1 MVMRIACVYTV
12 ERGATTD
19 KPLPYAMDIPFGM
32 AIIATIL
39 QQAGHDVD
47 LMVFSPRSQ
56 WADSITTFIAR
67 RRPRLFCLTAVSTQF
82 AFQREIAKLV
92 KRIDPSIFVILGGH
106 HASLDPEETIRT
118 PALDAICVGEGDH
131 SVIELARRLADREPL
146 TGIPHLWFKGAD
158 GEVEKNPPLEFD
170 TDLDT
175 LPYIDRKMWEP
186 WIAEPDRYPSV
197 LLGRGCP
204 FRCTYCSAHAMARL
218 SEGRFVRFRS
228 PENIIGEISAI
239 CERYP
244 SVDNIY
250 LEVETIA
257 HQKEA
262 APLFAKLAEFNA
274 AREKKLNFGVNFTV
288 TSTFIRNSEQCEK
301 FLLMLRR
308 ANVVYL
314 NIGLESGSERL
325 RREVLRR
332 PRYTNAEFLEF
343 CRIAREH
350 DVAVDLYVLIGIPGE
365 TPEDF
370 KETVQLVRNSRPKMV
385 QLSIFYPY
393 LGTDLANVALEK
405 GLVTKDG
412 LNPALERARPALDL
426 PTFSRR
432 RVRLEYILFWF
443 KAFRGVWPARRIL
456 AETVQGIIAG
466 SPALWSRYTRLRDES
481 KVVRYL
487 RARYRMIRHHDEDPG
502 TIHRPTKIEFTYSD

>member
-1 MVMRIACVYTV
+1 MRIGCVYTV

-47 LMVFSPRSQ
+47 LMVFSPRSR
-56 WADSITTFIAR
+56 WADSIEAFIAT

-131 SVIELARRLADREPL
+131 SVIELARRLADQEPL

-158 GEVEKNPPLEFD
+158 SEVERNPPLEFD

-175 LPYIDRKMWEP
+175 LPYIDRRMWEP

-250 LEVETIA
+250 L
-257 HQKEA
+257 
-262 APLFAKLAEFNA
+262 
-274 AREKKLNFGVNFTV
+274 
-288 TSTFIRNSEQCEK
+288 
-301 FLLMLRR
+301 
-308 ANVVYL
+308 
-314 NIGLESGSERL
+314 
-325 RREVLRR
+325 
-332 PRYTNAEFLEF
+332 
-343 CRIAREH
+343 
-350 DVAVDLYVLIGIPGE
+350 
-365 TPEDF
+365 
-370 KETVQLVRNSRPKMV
+370 
-385 QLSIFYPY
+385 
-393 LGTDLANVALEK
+393 
-405 GLVTKDG
+405 
-412 LNPALERARPALDL
+412 
-426 PTFSRR
+426 
-432 RVRLEYILFWF
+432 
-443 KAFRGVWPARRIL
+443 
-456 AETVQGIIAG
+456 
-466 SPALWSRYTRLRDES
+466 
-481 KVVRYL
+481 
-487 RARYRMIRHHDEDPG
+487 
-502 TIHRPTKIEFTYSD
+502 

>member
-1 MVMRIACVYTV
+1 MRIGCVYTV

-19 KPLPYAMDIPFGM
+19 KPLPYAMDIPFGI
-32 AIIATIL
+32 AIIATVL
-39 QQAGHDVD
+39 ERAGHDID
-47 LMVFSPRSQ
+47 LLVFSPRSQ
-56 WADSITTFIAR
+56 WTRRLTTYIETA
-67 RRPRLFCLTAVSTQF
+67 RPRLFCLTAVSTQF
-82 AFQREIAKLV
+82 AFQREIANLI

-106 HASLDPEETIRT
+106 HASLDPEEAVLT
-118 PALDAICVGEGDH
+118 PTLDAICVGEGDQ
-131 SVIELARRLADREPL
+131 SVIELARRLEDGEPL
-146 TGIPHLWFKGAD
+146 TGIPHLWLKQAD
-158 GEVEKNPPLEFD
+158 GGIERNPPLEFD
-170 TDLDT
+170 QDLDT
-175 LPYIDRKMWEP
+175 LPYIDRALWEP
-186 WIAEPDRYPSV
+186 WIAAPDKYPSV

-244 SVDNIY
+244 AVDNIY

-262 APLFAKLAEFNA
+262 GPLFAKLAEFNA
-274 AREKKLNFGVNFTV
+274 SQARPLSFGVNFTV
-288 TSTFIRNSEQCEK
+288 TSTFIRNTEQCRA
-301 FLLMLRR
+301 FLCMLKA

-325 RREVLRR
+325 RRDILRR
-332 PRYTNAEFLEF
+332 PKYTNAEFLEF
-343 CRIAREH
+343 CRIAREF

-365 TPEDF
+365 TPADF
-370 KETVQLVRNSRPKMV
+370 NETIRLVRAARPKMV

-393 LGTDLANVALEK
+393 LGTDLANVALER
-405 GLVTKDG
+405 GLVTKQS
-412 LNPALERARPALDL
+412 LSPALERARPALDL
-426 PTFSRR
+426 PSFSRR
-432 RVRLEYILFWF
+432 RVRLEYVLFWF
-443 KAFRGVWPARRIL
+443 KVFRGVWPTRRIL

-466 SPALWSRYTRLRDES
+466 SPALWATYTRLRDES
-481 KVVRYL
+481 RVVRSL
-487 RARYRMIRHHDEDPG
+487 RARYRAMMNRTEDPG